1 MLSFFATKKHD
12 VYNRNSLTHIEGQMT
27 PARRKI
33 RAALLIF
40 TFNVLFGIVFG
51 LIFSAVERP
60 AELIEREY
68 ATRLYARLNSTMP
81 ADDWA
86 ELLSSFGASA
96 ESIEADIAALDAGTF
111 HSGDVVDFNW
121 DRTGG
126 MFFAFTVATS
136 IGYGSFCPVT
146 PTGRAL
152 TIIYAFVSIPLM
164 LAAFTTMCN
173 VLLRLLAEKLAGK
186 KRDLPVKTFRILDRD
201 RSGTLGKL
209 EVVKALRLMGL
220 GSYSG
225 RRATMEKK
233 RKFMD
238 AWDKVNVR
246 GTNQLQIAEFQ
257 KLLRSACMLHT
268 SRTSSTVEATSPR
281 WRYNARRL
289 FRS

>member
-1 MLSFFATKKHD
+1 
-12 VYNRNSLTHIEGQMT
+12 
-27 PARRKI
+27 
-33 RAALLIF
+33 
-40 TFNVLFGIVFG
+40 
-51 LIFSAVERP
+51 
-60 AELIEREY
+60 
-68 ATRLYARLNSTMP
+68 
-81 ADDWA
+81 
-86 ELLSSFGASA
+86 
-96 ESIEADIAALDAGTF
+96 
-111 HSGDVVDFNW
+111 
-121 DRTGG
+121 

-257 KLLRSACMLHT
+257 KLLRVRACCTHL
-268 SRTSSTVEATSPR
+268 SYIFPFFIFRSSHPGLCAAVLVPDEDHLDLLVGVATRAVTSPSSPSSSSSSSAYYLPCGSWLKR
-281 WRYNARRL
+281 EDAWSFLDALYFTTITFLTIGLGDLAPTPYPWG
-289 FRS
+289 FMVAWCIFTF